1 MGFRR
6 LVYFLTH
13 SKLGWSKIMLKIR
26 SLQQRLVLFLLLPVA
41 ALLLGMGIVGF
52 IYVRNS
58 LLTQWREAAVLKLER
73 AAHDV
78 DMRLNRP
85 LQWLEMYNK
94 TGGERF
100 DEHTQEWIIKQ
111 LRQVKGVERVSLTR
125 VDEKASGPMLHMHR
139 EGDTGKVPMMG
150 GRSGMMHFHRARIA
164 EITVPRYDSV
174 LEHETV
180 SIISEMNDTDGKEIG
195 KLEVVIRFDYLLENL
210 GAAGWWQSH
219 RAFLVDNTGKV
230 LVCTDPD
237 RRQLGEKGDPLELAT
252 LKAIKEQRSGTILG
266 QGHPPSEVSGFHR
279 LGEAPWS
286 VILVAPGKEILAP
299 IVMFRNYYIIGGS
312 LFILL
317 ILALIRLVT
326 GRTVSSIKDVSEAAG
341 SIAQGD
347 YSTFLQVKTQD
358 EVGQLIRNF
367 NTMVSQL
374 QERIKLKEA
383 LGLAMEVQQSLLPQK
398 APQVVGFDIAGKS
411 IYCDET
417 GGDYYDFIEFSD
429 MDKEHIGIAVGD
441 VAGHGIAPALLM
453 TSVRAFLRSRI
464 LMQPGDLA
472 KAITD
477 VNRLLCIDTSETG
490 NFMTLFFILLDSE
503 NGEARWVRAGHEPAV
518 VYDPSKDSFSELY
531 GDGIALGVDETWSFQ
546 ENRQEL
552 WSDSQ
557 IVLIGTDG
565 IWESEN
571 PKGEGFGKKRLREII
586 RKHMHQSSQEIVH
599 AITEALANHRQ
610 TAPQQDDITMV
621 VIKRL

>member
-1 MGFRR
+1 
-6 LVYFLTH
+6 
-13 SKLGWSKIMLKIR
+13 MLKIR

-85 LQWLEMYNK
+85 LQWLVMYNK
-94 TGGERF
+94 TGGEHF

-125 VDEKASGPMLHMHR
+125 VDEQTSGPMLHIHQ
-139 EGDTGKVPMMG
+139 ESHSGKGPMMG

-180 SIISEMNDTDGKEIG
+180 SIISELNDAGGKEIG

-210 GAAGWWQSH
+210 GASGWWQSH

-230 LVCTDPD
+230 LVCTDPN
-237 RRQLGEKGDPLELAT
+237 RLQLGEKDDPLELAT
-252 LKAIKEQRSGTILG
+252 LKAIKEHASGTILG

-279 LGEAPWS
+279 LQEAPWS
-286 VILVAPGKEILAP
+286 VILVAPGREILAP

-326 GRTVSSIKDVSEAAG
+326 GRTVSSIRDVSEAAG

-347 YSTFLQVKTQD
+347 YTSFLQVKTQD
-358 EVGQLIRNF
+358 EVGQLMHNF

-374 QERIKLKEA
+374 QERIRLKEA
-383 LGLAMEVQQSLLPQK
+383 LGLAMEVQQSLLPRK
-398 APQVVGFDIAGKS
+398 APEISGFDIAGKS

-429 MDKEHIGIAVGD
+429 VDKKHIGIAVGD

-453 TSVRAFLRSRI
+453 TSVRAFLRSRV
-464 LMQPGDLA
+464 LMQLGDLA

-477 VNRLLCIDTSETG
+477 VNRLLCIDTAETG

-518 VYDPSKDSFSELY
+518 VYDPSTNSFTELY

-565 IWESEN
+565 IWEAEN
-571 PKGEGFGKKRLREII
+571 PQGERFGKKHLREII
-586 RKHMHQSSQEIVH
+586 RQHNRQPSQEIVQ
-599 AITEALANHRQ
+599 AITDALADHRQ
-610 TAPQQDDITMV
+610 TAHQQDDVTMV